1 MQDAAGGGVRAVQNA
16 LALLETLATAQPVGV
31 SELARLVQQPK
42 SSVQRTLRT
51 LELAGWAET
60 SGEGVVHWR
69 LTRKVFRIGVS
80 GATSSP
86 FPRSAETPM
95 TALRDRYGETV
106 HLGIPDGDHL
116 LVIARIDG
124 TNNLR
129 TFLQL
134 GTRAPL
140 VSTAGGRAMLA
151 GMKGEVLEKV
161 LADPVTGHTPR
172 TLRDPQQIRQQVG
185 LARERGYA
193 TNEAEWRD
201 AIAAVG
207 AAIVGP
213 DGQVIG
219 SISLSMPAPR
229 FHELDIP
236 SVGADVAAVCREI
249 AEAVHRHL

>member
-1 MQDAAGGGVRAVQNA
+1 MRAVQNA
-16 LALLETLATAQPVGV
+16 LTLMETLASVQPVGV

-60 SGEGVVHWR
+60 AGDGVVHWR

-86 FPRSAETPM
+86 FPRSAEVQM
-95 TALRDRYGETV
+95 AALRDRYGETV
-106 HLGIPDGDHL
+106 HLGVPDGDHL

-129 TFLQL
+129 TFLEL

-151 GMKGEVLEKV
+151 GLGQEALDKVLEQ
-161 LADPVTGHTPR
+161 PISGHTAG
-172 TLRDPQQIRQQVG
+172 TLRDPARVREQVA
-185 LARERGYA
+185 LARDRGYA

-201 AIAAVG
+201 AISAVG
-207 AAIVGP
+207 AAILGP
-213 DGQVIG
+213 GDQVIG
-219 SISLSMPAPR
+219 SISLSVPASR

-236 SVGADVAAVCREI
+236 AVGADLVAVCREI
-249 AEAVHRHL
+249 ADTMHRHL